1 MIDNHSCSGLCVVI
15 AAAEVPF
22 LGSVGHQG
30 FVKAAES
37 LLDLTL
43 PTLLAAAKNPKYAD
57 WTLVVTGHSLGGCTA
72 QTLVLL
78 LRHTGKRLAGTVD
91 ADGDIEARAAQLL
104 IRARCM
110 AFAAAAVAAP
120 ELQQSPESLELS
132 VSVIYGYDMI
142 PRLGKK
148 FVSFF
153 RQSIQMIIRFVN

>member
-1 MIDNHSCSGLCVVI
+1 MVDNHSYSDLCAIIV
-15 AAAEVPF
+15 AAEVPF

-43 PTLLAAAKNPKYAD
+43 PTLLAAAKNPNYAD

-78 LRHTGKRLAGTVD
+78 LRHTGKQLAGTVGV
-91 ADGDIEARAAQLL
+91 DGDIEARAAQFL

-110 AFAAAAVAAP
+110 AFAATAVAAP
-120 ELQQSPESLELS
+120 DLQQSPESLELS
-132 VSVIYGYDMI
+132 VSVVCGYDMI

-148 FVSFF
+148 FVSLF
-153 RQSIQMIIRFVN
+153 RQLI